1 MGRTGKAAVA
11 AVTVLALMTACSK
24 KDDTAAT
31 TASST
36 TTAGSSDS
44 TATPKT
50 EAPATTRTTV
60 DTSNDSELAKQALVG
75 TSDLPPGEW
84 AKSSSKTTG
93 TTSSSK
99 SGAGDLLKT
108 PSCKKLVN
116 DAEAASAEA
125 TGKASEEF
133 TQGSQKE
140 VQLQNDV
147 ALYASAKTTA
157 EIGRITDSGDFSTC
171 ISDALKTQM
180 RSSGSSEA
188 KITDLKA
195 TAFNIG
201 VNKDDLN
208 VDFVTGVSLRF
219 TIEATGGVTA
229 QAVGRLVFIG
239 SGRGLSN
246 VSLLAVQIPGL
257 TGTVDIDSLDIKPT
271 VKAAAQNLVSITKA
285 N

>member
-1 MGRTGKAAVA
+1 MGRTSKAAVA
-11 AVTVLALMTACSK
+11 AMTVLALMTACSK

-36 TTAGSSDS
+36 STTAASSET
-44 TATPKT
+44 TAKT
-50 EAPATTRTTV
+50 EAPGTTRTTV
-60 DTSNDSELAKQALVG
+60 DTSNDTELAKQALVG

-84 AKSSSKTTG
+84 AKTPKTTTG
-93 TTSSSK
+93 TTSGSG
-99 SGAGDLLKT
+99 GAGDLLKT

-116 DAEAASAEA
+116 DAEAATAEA

-140 VQLQNDV
+140 VTLQNDV
-147 ALYASAKTTA
+147 ALYGSAKTTA

-171 ISDALKTQM
+171 IADALKTQM
-180 RSSGSSEA
+180 RRSGSSDA
-188 KITDLKA
+188 TVTNLKA

-201 VNKDDLN
+201 VDKQDLN

-229 QAVGRLVFIG
+229 DAVGRLVFIG

-257 TGTVDIDSLDIKPT
+257 TSTVDIDSLDIKPT
-271 VKAAAQNLVSITKA
+271 VKAAAQNLVSVTKA
-285 N
+285 S